1 MRCLKKTLGNAKLCY
16 EELETVII
24 DIKGILNS
32 RLLTYVYSEI
42 TDVYSEITEGPLI
55 PAHLVCSRRLFNLYG
70 VADQEEKSVGKRARY
85 LTNALSDFKSQW
97 KNEYLTALREKTRES
112 LNLNVKVGDIVH
124 IYEQRPPRHVWKIGR
139 IEKLL
144 KGKDAIVRAM
154 ELVALDKAGNL
165 IRLKRLLRKLYPLET
180 STASCGGTAVESYT
194 GKHDEPM
201 ITMIRD
207 EDVDMIIEDK

>member
-1 MRCLKKTLGNAKLCY
+1 MFRVCIKLTMRCLKKTLGNAKLCY

-42 TDVYSEITEGPLI
+42 TDVYSEITEGPLT

-97 KNEYLTALREKTRES
+97 KNEYLTAL
-112 LNLNVKVGDIVH
+112 
-124 IYEQRPPRHVWKIGR
+124 
-139 IEKLL
+139 
-144 KGKDAIVRAM
+144 
-154 ELVALDKAGNL
+154 
-165 IRLKRLLRKLYPLET
+165 
-180 STASCGGTAVESYT
+180 
-194 GKHDEPM
+194 
-201 ITMIRD
+201 
-207 EDVDMIIEDK
+207 